1 MKSFRD
7 HTSLIVALL
16 GILFSLQVFLIV
28 DRAIESYK
36 EGLAANYSVVVV
48 SDKRIDEKAIMQQNS
63 LIKKLTLLSP
73 DHVIQKLN
81 TNISKTSMELLKVT
95 LPKFYKVTLVRYP
108 TPNELK
114 KMKNQLMKVSGVR
127 KIETFEKTHD
137 TTYKLLLL
145 FKNVISVFAV
155 TMIIVTI
162 LLIAKELRIWQF
174 KHNER
179 MSIMGLFGAPSWL
192 RSAVL
197 FRLAVVDALLAT
209 FISFIFFSYVSSL
222 SVVEEQLRTL
232 GIEMVV
238 FDHLYD
244 TLMMFGVA
252 MLVSITL
259 VSFVVL
265 GHKEEV

>member
-1 MKSFRD
+1 MKSFKD

-28 DRAIESYK
+28 ERAIESYK

-48 SDKRIDEKAIMQQNS
+48 SDKRIDTAKIAKSNE
-63 LIKKLTLLSP
+63 LIKAFTLLSP
-73 DHVIQKLN
+73 DHIIKKLN
-81 TNISKTSMELLKVT
+81 TDISKTSMELLKVT

-108 TPNELK
+108 TPQELK
-114 KMKNQLMKVSGVR
+114 KLKKSLLNIAGVR
-127 KIETFEKTHD
+127 KIETFAKAHD

-145 FKNVISVFAV
+145 FKNVISAFAFTMFVV
-155 TMIIVTI
+155 TL

-179 MSIMGLFGAPSWL
+179 MSIMGLFGAPAWL

-197 FRLAVVDALLAT
+197 FRLAIVDALLAT
-209 FISFIFFSYVSSL
+209 FFAFILFSYIATVPF
-222 SVVEEQLRTL
+222 VQEQLQAL
-232 GIEMVV
+232 GVEVVV

-244 TLMMFGVA
+244 TLLMLGVS
-252 MLVSITL
+252 MVVSITL